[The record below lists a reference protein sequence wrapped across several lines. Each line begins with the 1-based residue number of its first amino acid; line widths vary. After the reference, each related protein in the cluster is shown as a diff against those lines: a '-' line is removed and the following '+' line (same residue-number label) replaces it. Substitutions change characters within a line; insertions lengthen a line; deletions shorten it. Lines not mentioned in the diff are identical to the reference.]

1 MRRHLTKQL
10 HDPGSYSALCS
21 VPLPSPVLGG
31 RDDDTDW
38 VARLLLSS
46 GDGSIVASTL
56 HCSSTLLLPSGGDG
70 GGGNEAHGIPGRGEE
85 DKYRGW
91 KVQCR
96 VDEAQC
102 GWEEEE
108 GESIGSRTRDMV
120 PGAGCKLVA
129 AGNGDGRGPGDHAA
143 DAPPSHFGEGCL
155 SSRPPLTVVY
165 YP

>member
-1 MRRHLTKQL
+1 MYCA
-10 HDPGSYSALCS
+10 P
-21 VPLPSPVLGG
+21 PPILGD
-31 RDDDTDW
+31 RDDDDADWDW
-38 VARLLLSS
+38 VACLLSS
-46 GDGSIVASTL
+46 SGDRSIMASTL
-56 HCSSTLLLPSGGDG
+56 RWLSTLLSPSGGDG
-70 GGGNEAHGIPGRGEE
+70 GGARRKEAHGIHGRGEE
-85 DKYRGW
+85 DEYRGR
-91 KVQCR
+91 KVQYG

>member
-1 MRRHLTKQL
+1 MI
-10 HDPGSYSALCS
+10 PGVTVRCVLC
-21 VPLPSPVLGG
+21 PSPPLF
-31 RDDDTDW
+31 W
-38 VARLLLSS
+38 VAGTTTTRT
-46 GDGSIVASTL
+46 GWPASCCPPATG
-56 HCSSTLLLPSGGDG
+56 PSWHQRCIGRRRCCCRRGETG

-96 VDEAQC
+96 VDEVQC

-129 AGNGDGRGPGDHAA
+129 AGNGDGRGPGDRAA
-143 DAPPSHFGEGCL
+143 DAPPSHFGEGGL

>member
-1 MRRHLTKQL
+1 MRCV
-10 HDPGSYSALCS
+10 LC
-21 VPLPSPVLGG
+21 PSPPLF
-31 RDDDTDW
+31 W
-38 VARLLLSS
+38 VAGTTTRT
-46 GDGSIVASTL
+46 GWPASCCPPVTGPL
-56 HCSSTLLLPSGGDG
+56 WHQRCIARRRCCCRQGETG